1 MTQVTLLGKMLCN
14 KGAEFTYL
22 GPLND
27 CKNCKLKTVCFNLKP
42 GKTYKV
48 MKVRE
53 KQHSCTVHE
62 QHVYVV
68 EVEEQP
74 IIGVVEKKFSK
85 GDETQPP
92 TTDCRHIGCSFH
104 DVCTSPAIRPGKT
117 YRIVK
122 TLESIDCLKKNQ
134 LKKAELKE

>member
-48 MKVRE
+48 IKVRE
-53 KQHSCTVHE
+53 KQHSCPVHE

-68 EVEEQP
+68 EVEEQS
-74 IIGVVEKKFSK
+74 IIGVVDKKLSK
-85 GDETQPP
+85 GDKTQPP
-92 TTDCRHIGCSFH
+92 TTKCIHIGCTFN
-104 DVCTSPAIRPGKT
+104 DECTNPAVQSGKT

-122 TLESIDCLKKNQ
+122 TLDAIVCPIKHQ